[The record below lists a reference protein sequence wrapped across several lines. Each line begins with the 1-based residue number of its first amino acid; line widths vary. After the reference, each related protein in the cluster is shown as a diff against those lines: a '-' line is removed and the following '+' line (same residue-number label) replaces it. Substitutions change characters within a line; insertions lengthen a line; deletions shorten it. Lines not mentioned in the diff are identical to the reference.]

1 MAHDQVEMRE
11 RRLRQ
16 QIMGDKDDRV
26 AQRLRQAIALRGGF
40 KCRYPFL
47 PPSASRR
54 QVGIDP
60 LSRTSEGQGIEI
72 GGKNA
77 DLPGCHLLPEQ
88 SMQRQCQHWRF
99 VPGLTA
105 YRPDPQRLPL
115 PTRLRQDPGQEVIF
129 QVVEPWS
136 MSKESRLHTSIPF
149 PPVIDQLSILHSGK
163 QTAQLSR
170 HASPLACQVQRRP
183 GMRATNNTADEEQS
197 HIHTI
202 LPRKRDDVNKQAL
215 RTG

>member
-1 MAHDQVEMRE
+1 
-11 RRLRQ
+11 
-16 QIMGDKDDRV
+16 
-26 AQRLRQAIALRGGF
+26 
-40 KCRYPFL
+40 
-47 PPSASRR
+47 
-54 QVGIDP
+54 
-60 LSRTSEGQGIEI
+60 
-72 GGKNA
+72 
-77 DLPGCHLLPEQ
+77 
-88 SMQRQCQHWRF
+88 MQRQCQHWRF

-129 QVVEPWS
+129 QVVEPCR

-170 HASPLACQVQRRP
+170 HASPLACQVQWRP
-183 GMRATNNTADEEQS
+183 RMRATNNTADEEQS
-197 HIHTI
+197 HMRAI

-215 RTG
+215 RMIGCDQSDTYRSLFSPLRMSQAFGRATSKTFVVFTLIL